1 MGYSLN
7 AILTTME
14 NVEGRLVEIHVNT
27 AALDQALAKFKKLD
41 QVAKKTYKVNI
52 VDNTSGS
59 NSNKGGK
66 SGKSNTADA
75 AEKELKDLEKYKH
88 KLIDARKQL
97 NKAINSA
104 VIDKKGNKP
113 YLDTADLK
121 RQLDEMRTIRNR
133 MSKEIGYIL
142 RNGTKHLNDKEESR
156 AITNM
161 IDDAKHA
168 RTAYADLSE
177 VARSSQII
185 PEVDANKM
193 RNFDK
198 LGNRLT
204 TYYNQFEGQIKKNAN
219 LVDKHKTLMY
229 RLNNN
234 QFASTRD
241 ANNAFAEFRMECRK
255 AGVEVQSFGS
265 ILKNTFGS
273 RVRSAMAGQG
283 VYMIQTALREI
294 LQSSI
299 QVDTAMTEL
308 KKVTDLTETGYNDF
322 LEGAEQRAAK
332 LGATLTE
339 VVNATADYARLG
351 YSVSEATTMSDSA
364 LIYTN
369 VGDDVENIDDATSA
383 LISTMQGFGIEA
395 ENSMSIVDKFN
406 NVSNNYASSAGDIGE
421 IVKRSAASMAAA
433 GNSLDQTIALG
444 VGANEVQQD
453 ADTVGTALKTM
464 SMRLR
469 GSKSELEAA
478 GLDVEGMASSTSKLR
493 DEMIALT
500 GVDIM
505 IDSDTF
511 KSSYDI
517 LMGIGEV
524 WDQLTDVSQAN
535 ITEILFG
542 KRQTITCLSM

>member
-113 YLDTADLK
+113 YLDTADLN

-535 ITEILFG
+535 VTEILFG